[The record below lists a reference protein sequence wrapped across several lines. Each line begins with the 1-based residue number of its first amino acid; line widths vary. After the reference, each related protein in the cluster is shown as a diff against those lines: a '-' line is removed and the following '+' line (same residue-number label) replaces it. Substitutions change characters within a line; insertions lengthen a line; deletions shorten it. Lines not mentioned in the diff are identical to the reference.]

1 MSQILQLFPE
11 SKPKGGVK
19 SERFEEFWS
28 AYPKHVGKAL
38 AKAKYESILNG
49 VKTKTVDKDS
59 GGFMEI
65 ELSATEEELVAG
77 AKKYTLSLLDRNT
90 YKRTVEDKYLPAPAV
105 WLNQG
110 RWMDL

>member
-1 MSQILQLFPE
+1 MSQVLQLFSEP
-11 SKPKGGVK
+11 VK
-19 SERFEEFWS
+19 AVSSSRFEEFWS

-38 AKAKYESILNG
+38 AKAKYEAILRG

-65 ELSATEEELVAG
+65 ELIATEEELISG

-90 YKRTVEDKYLPAPAV
+90 YKRTVEDKFLPAPAV